1 MKDVIFKIDNYLFEI
16 KNKYK
21 FIMILFVI
29 SILITIA
36 LNICTE
42 IFNYKL
48 ENPHFKEENSIIQ
61 FLTIVI
67 FVPILETLI
76 FQLGVIKLVLY
87 FVIHKKVAV
96 FISASLFALSHPYG
110 VVYIIYTLI
119 IGLYFFYIYF
129 LTLRKN
135 TSPFLTIFFVHA
147 LFNLICYISN
157 FQIIN
162 QLP

>member
-1 MKDVIFKIDNYLFEI
+1 MFTVFGLNIIFKIDNYLFEI

-29 SILITIA
+29 CILITIA

-76 FQLGVIKLVLY
+76 FQMVLMRW
-87 FVIHKKVAV
+87 I
-96 FISASLFALSHPYG
+96 IIQLFH
-110 VVYIIYTLI
+110 
-119 IGLYFFYIYF
+119 
-129 LTLRKN
+129 
-135 TSPFLTIFFVHA
+135 
-147 LFNLICYISN
+147 
-157 FQIIN
+157 
-162 QLP
+162 